1 MVSDFRSSPDL
12 STMMA
17 LAALLPLAL
26 ADVPLANFGAKG
38 AAFEFKVAW
47 ERHCFQSP
55 SRMR

>member
-1 MVSDFRSSPDL
+1 
-12 STMMA
+12 MMA